1 MKSVVW
7 IIDKNHYILKSNNA
21 AERLFNQSNSE
32 IIGKKCWEIV
42 HGTDQP
48 IKACPLIKA
57 GQSLQQESIEL
68 QINERWFEVVV
79 DPILDSRGKLSKYIH
94 IITDI
99 TESRRISDK
108 LERSQ
113 RLHANAQRLA
123 KIGGWE
129 WNIDQQKMYWTKELY
144 QLHGF
149 DPKQFET
156 GSPDHINASL
166 ECYTPEDRP
175 IILAA
180 FHRCEKKGVAYD
192 LEFEFRKSSGK
203 KIWIRTAAEP
213 IWEGDK
219 VEKVVGNVMDI
230 TEPKSAED
238 KLVAQS
244 ERIKTFFNS
253 INDAIF
259 VHPLK
264 LSGFAPFVEVNDIA
278 CERYGYTYE
287 ELMNL
292 SAPDITVRPDINGH
306 AKPVCRKELIE
317 KEHLVFET
325 FHIKKSGETF
335 PVEIN
340 SNIFYQNGK
349 PHILAVVRDITDRKK
364 AVEVLLKSEQTFRNL
379 FDNHAAVKLIIE
391 PGTGRIM
398 AANKAAEEFYGW
410 PCATLTQM
418 NIDQI
423 NTKSPDEIK
432 ELMDNAK
439 KQERICFE
447 FQHRLADG
455 SIRDVEVFSS
465 GVEMNGQQYLHSIV
479 HDITEQKKATK
490 DMEELRIQNWHLKK
504 QESLSRMAGA
514 ISHHFNNHLMAIMGN
529 LDLSL
534 KLIEREESP
543 LKNLMKAMQVAQN
556 AAQING
562 LMLTYLGKN
571 TSGKMPMDMGKVCSM
586 TMPLLRASLPINIV
600 LETNFPDHGPII
612 HGNENQIQQLVT
624 NLVTNAAESYQ
635 KKGTIFFS
643 LKTVPASQ
651 IPKKFRFPVDW
662 VPDHDEYACIEVA
675 DTGCG
680 IEAQNIEKIFDPFF
694 STKIAG
700 RGLDLPV
707 VLGIAQIN
715 NGVITVESE
724 SGKGSTFRF
733 FAPVG
738 SQSNSS

>member
-7 IIDKNHYILKSNNA
+7 IIDKNHYILKSNTA
-21 AERLFNQSNSE
+21 AEDLFNQSNSE
-32 IIGKKCWEIV
+32 IVGKKCWEIV

-48 IKACPLIKA
+48 IKECPLVKA

-68 QINERWFEVVV
+68 QINGRWFEVVV
-79 DPILDSRGKLSKYIH
+79 DPIFDSRGKLSKFIH
-94 IITDI
+94 ILTDI
-99 TESRRISDK
+99 TDSKRISNK
-108 LERSQ
+108 LERSEQ
-113 RLHANAQRLA
+113 LLANTQRLA

-129 WNIDQQKMYWTKELY
+129 WNVDQQKMYWTKELY
-144 QLHGF
+144 RLHEF
-149 DPKQFET
+149 DPNQFET

-175 IILAA
+175 KILAA
-180 FHRCEKKGVAYD
+180 FHTCEKKGVAYD
-192 LEFEFRKSSGK
+192 LEFEFRRSSGK

-213 IWEGDK
+213 IWKGDK
-219 VEKVVGNVMDI
+219 VEKVVGNLMDI
-230 TEPKSAED
+230 TESKSAKG

-264 LSGFAPFVEVNDIA
+264 LNGFAPFVEVNDIA

-287 ELMNL
+287 EFMTL
-292 SAPDITVRPDINGH
+292 SAPDVTVRPDVNGH
-306 AKPVCRKELIE
+306 AQAGCRNELIE
-317 KEHLVFET
+317 KKHLVFET

-340 SNIFYQNGK
+340 SNIFDQHGK
-349 PHILAVVRDITDRKK
+349 PHILAVVRDITDRKE
-364 AVEVLLKSEQTFRNL
+364 AEEVLIKSEQTFRNL
-379 FDNHAAVKLIIE
+379 FDNHAAVKFILD
-391 PGTGRIM
+391 PGTGRII
-398 AANKAAEEFYGW
+398 AANKAAEAFYGW

-423 NTKSPDEIK
+423 NTKSLDEIK
-432 ELMDNAK
+432 QLMSEAK
-439 KQERICFE
+439 KQECICFE
-447 FQHRLADG
+447 FQHRLADS

-465 GVEMNGQQYLHSIV
+465 GVEINGQKYLHSIV

-490 DMEELRIQNWHLKK
+490 NMEELRIQNWHLKK

-529 LDLSL
+529 LELSL
-534 KLIEREESP
+534 KLIERGDSP
-543 LKNLMKAMQVAQN
+543 HKNLMKAMQVAQN
-556 AAQING
+556 AAKVNG

-600 LETNFPDHGPII
+600 LETVFPKQGPII

-635 KKGTIFFS
+635 KEGTIFFS
-643 LKTVPASQ
+643 LKTVSSDQ
-651 IPKKFRFPVDW
+651 IPKKHRFPVDW
-662 VPDHDEYACIEVA
+662 EPDHENYACIEVIDA
-675 DTGCG
+675 GCG
-680 IEAQNIEKIFDPFF
+680 IEGQNIEKIFDPFF
-694 STKIAG
+694 STKTTG

-707 VLGIAQIN
+707 VLGIAQNN
-715 NGVITVESE
+715 NGVITLESE
-724 SGKGSTFRF
+724 PGKGSTFRF
-733 FAPVG
+733 FAPVEA
-738 SQSNSS
+738 QPNSP